1 MSDNRGV
8 NAAGT
13 AMAVY
18 IWLKIIFTLAFF
30 GALGLLALILFGA
43 P

>member
-18 IWLKIIFTLAFF
+18 IWLKIIMTCLVLLGMA
-30 GALGLLALILFGA
+30 GCVALFLSQ